1 VIGKKQQNNRT
12 KDFIV
17 DTEKRGREGPLF
29 FVVCGP
35 PGGLW
40 KYWDCLKIL
49 IVVKRTK
56 GLGKLPEVF
65 AERWWIRKAKTKNGT
80 FSISR
85 RRS

>member
-49 IVVKRTK
+49 IVVKRKQDRDLNFSNLCAIHK
-56 GLGKLPEVF
+56 GLGE
-65 AERWWIRKAKTKNGT
+65 T
-80 FSISR
+80 S
-85 RRS
+85 